1 MASISGQSTTNID
14 GVDGF
19 FTSSGGG
26 GTASTS
32 PTLSVDVNPFVVTLT
47 ISNYASYT
55 NPNWE
60 VSVFVGATEVVTNAN
75 VTRSIDSN
83 LLSATLTWSTDTNA
97 SASNRT
103 VKVRAQEFGDY
114 IQSAEVTT
122 TYANTTVQSRFL
134 RLRGVTSAG
143 VDTSDRI
150 ALGEVRFFDAS
161 GQTGTRFASGN
172 MTSDLLPTSEGLSL
186 SQGNVYSASYESW
199 KAMDGSGT
207 TMAWLLGA
215 SAANNWWQCEFLVG
229 TYPTIPIIKSLEI
242 LQRTSADTAYIS
254 IQGSD
259 DGLFTTDLVEYG
271 VYNVPNDQTTT
282 NIG

>member
-19 FTSSGGG
+19 FTTSGGG

-32 PTLSVDVNPFVVTLT
+32 PTLSVEVNPFLITLT

-83 LLSATLTWSTDTNA
+83 LLSATLTWSVDSDV
-97 SASNRT
+97 SASDRT

-122 TYANTTVQSRFL
+122 TYANIALQSRFV

-143 VDTSDRI
+143 VNTSDRI
-150 ALGEVRFFDAS
+150 ALGEARFFDGR
-161 GQTGTRFASGN
+161 GQTGTRFAAGN
-172 MTSDLLPTSEGLSL
+172 MTSDTDPTSEGLSL
-186 SQGNVYSASYESW
+186 SQGNVYSASYAAW
-199 KAMDGSGT
+199 KAMDGST
-207 TMAWLLGA
+207 STMAWLLGT
-215 SAANNWWQCEFLVG
+215 SAANNWWQCEFLSA

-242 LQRTSADTAYIS
+242 LQRTSADASYIS

-259 DGLFTTDLVEYG
+259 DGNFTSDLVEYG